1 MQSNLLFAPTS
12 LCVFF
17 PSFPLLTLKSHEV
30 AGLFGLPSD
39 DAYAVLQTQNALNG
53 HRRTERRCAVL
64 SFPPSQWQ
72 NPVILTFFILQ
83 TSSFLL
89 I

>member
-53 HRRTERRCAVL
+53 HRRTERRCAVKFL
-64 SFPPSQWQ
+64 TI
-72 NPVILTFFILQ
+72 PVAK
-83 TSSFLL
+83 SSYFDFL
-89 I
+89 

>member
-53 HRRTERRCAVL
+53 HRTERRCAVK
-64 SFPPSQWQ
+64 FPTI
-72 NPVILTFFILQ
+72 PVAK
-83 TSSFLL
+83 SSYFDFL
-89 I
+89 

>member
-17 PSFPLLTLKSHEV
+17 PSFPLLTLKSYEV

-53 HRRTERRCAVL
+53 HRRTE
-64 SFPPSQWQ
+64 
-72 NPVILTFFILQ
+72 Q
-83 TSSFLL
+83 T
-89 I
+89 